1 MTFSQECVIP
11 VERER
16 LWDFMMEVPRVARC
30 VPGVEAVEA
39 MDSGAYR
46 GSLKVQVGP
55 IRLALEGVI
64 TVEEQ
69 DRNAWRARM
78 RAEANDRRLGGGIRA
93 RLGLTLVPGDSGTH
107 LKIDYRSRDSRQDRG
122 VRPARHQ
129 EKGRYAP
136 RGVRPKPPI
145 RARGVR
151 CSMHR
156 GVTSW
161 NGSCECSSWDW
172 V

>member
-1 MTFSQECVIP
+1 MTFTQECVIP

-39 MDSGAYR
+39 MDTGAYR

-64 TVEEQ
+64 TVEER
-69 DRNAWRARM
+69 DRDAWRARM

-93 RLGLTLVPGDSGTH
+93 RLGLTLVPDDTGTH
-107 LKIDYRSRDSRQDRG
+107 LTIDTDLTILGRIGEFGQPIIRKKADALLAEF
-122 VRPARHQ
+122 ARNLQ
-129 EKGRYAP
+129 SAL
-136 RGVRPKPPI
+136 
-145 RARGVR
+145 AA
-151 CSMHR
+151 
-156 GVTSW
+156 
-161 NGSCECSSWDW
+161 
-172 V
+172 